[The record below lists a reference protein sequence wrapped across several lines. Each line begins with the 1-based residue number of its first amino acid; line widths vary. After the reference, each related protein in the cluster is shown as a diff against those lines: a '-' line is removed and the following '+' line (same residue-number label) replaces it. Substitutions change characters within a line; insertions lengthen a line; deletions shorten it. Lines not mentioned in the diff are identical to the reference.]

1 MVPGEG
7 VAVDA
12 GWDGGLVAD
21 DAQGL
26 AGDEGEVAE
35 LVLPVGG

>member
-12 GWDGGLVAD
+12 GWDGGLVAN
-21 DAQGL
+21 DAEG
-26 AGDEGEVAE
+26 AVVDEGEVAE
-35 LVLPVGG
+35 LVLMVGW